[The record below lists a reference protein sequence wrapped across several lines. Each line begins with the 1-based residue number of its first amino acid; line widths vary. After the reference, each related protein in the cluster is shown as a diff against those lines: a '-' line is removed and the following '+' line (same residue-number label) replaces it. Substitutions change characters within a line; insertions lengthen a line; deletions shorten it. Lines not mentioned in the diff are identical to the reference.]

1 MMTYSQIW
9 KTFFSDK
16 KNRYLFPL
24 TVVFLVATMSIFA
37 RFLVFNEGRT
47 YLVKINDPLFN
58 LFHAIDLNIIAFPVI
73 YVALITFIVY
83 NSFRPKTLMFA
94 FNCYALMVWI
104 RMFAMYITPLDVPA
118 GAIDLNDP
126 IVFLVGTGV
135 AVQKD
140 LFFSGHTASLT
151 LLAIIVYNAKK
162 ISGQDYTFKIDSFM
176 KIIFFFFLAIVA
188 SSVVLQ
194 KAHYTIDVF
203 AAFFFAYGAYSIVK
217 KVYGVK

>member
-1 MMTYSQIW
+1 
-9 KTFFSDK
+9 
-16 KNRYLFPL
+16 
-24 TVVFLVATMSIFA
+24 
-37 RFLVFNEGRT
+37 
-47 YLVKINDPLFN
+47 
-58 LFHAIDLNIIAFPVI
+58 
-73 YVALITFIVY
+73 
-83 NSFRPKTLMFA
+83 
-94 FNCYALMVWI
+94 
-104 RMFAMYITPLDVPA
+104 MYITPLDVPA

-126 IVFLVGTGV
+126 IVFLVGTGQ

-203 AAFFFAYGAYSIVK
+203 TAFFFAYGAYSIVK
-217 KVYGVK
+217 KVYGVR

>member
-1 MMTYSQIW
+1 LQGFLSST
-9 KTFFSDK
+9 KEE
-16 KNRYLFPL
+16 L
-24 TVVFLVATMSIFA
+24 T
-37 RFLVFNEGRT
+37 
-47 YLVKINDPLFN
+47 LVKINDPLFN

-176 KIIFFFFLAIVA
+176 KIIFFFFLGNSCIKRCTSE
-188 SSVVLQ
+188 SSLYNRCLCCVLLR
-194 KAHYTIDVF
+194 VW
-203 AAFFFAYGAYSIVK
+203 SV
-217 KVYGVK
+217 